1 MKLFDERRLAA
12 LRAYETIEMGRDH
25 GLDAL
30 CNLVRLTFAVPMS
43 AVSLVDDENTYHM
56 GLAGMEM
63 EVVPAQ
69 LSFCSH
75 TIETDSPL
83 LVEDAS
89 KDARFASN
97 PFVTADPGIRSYM
110 GAPLI
115 ASDGSALG
123 AICAV
128 DTKARHFSNDES
140 EKLASLAKTAMQ
152 ILEMRRRV
160 KEVRDLA
167 LTDGLTGIP
176 NRTKLELEI
185 EKALA
190 VLQRHGLPFS
200 LLYIDVD
207 GFKQVNDV
215 RGHAAGDELL
225 RLIGR
230 TLADRTRREETCGR
244 LGGDEFAILMI
255 GGNEEEGHDAAA
267 RVKERLDSVVAQAD
281 FPVSF
286 SMGLAVFNTPPNGV
300 EAALGVAD
308 QLLYDAKRKGKNQIV
323 VR

>member
-25 GLDAL
+25 SLDAL
-30 CNLVRLTFAVPMS
+30 CNLVRLTFGGPMS

-56 GLAGMEM
+56 GLAGMEV

-69 LSFCSH
+69 TNFCSH
-75 TIETDSPL
+75 TIETDSPM

-128 DTKARHFSNDES
+128 DTKTRHFSNDES
-140 EKLASLAKTAMQ
+140 EKLSSLARTAMH

-160 KEVRDLA
+160 KEVRDYHKLA
-167 LTDGLTGIP
+167 PEDFRGCSEAQACAGRRVAGMAQLAKVLLVEREGIDFP
-176 NRTKLELEI
+176 RQLF
-185 EKALA
+185 ASA
-190 VLQRHGLPFS
+190 
-200 LLYIDVD
+200 
-207 GFKQVNDV
+207 
-215 RGHAAGDELL
+215 AAGVFD
-225 RLIGR
+225 RLIDSSETGPSRSDQTGR
-230 TLADRTRREETCGR
+230 FPLQKLDDDVPHIFVHR
-244 LGGDEFAILMI
+244 L
-255 GGNEEEGHDAAA
+255 
-267 RVKERLDSVVAQAD
+267 
-281 FPVSF
+281 
-286 SMGLAVFNTPPNGV
+286 
-300 EAALGVAD
+300 
-308 QLLYDAKRKGKNQIV
+308 NQ
-323 VR
+323 